1 MSGYSDAELAL
12 IYTQGTNVL
21 QSGLADEIAG
31 NTGTGTDPRVG
42 DIIDAFG
49 TQGTTTAGEDGILG
63 TEDDVVVS
71 ATGIYGIID
80 QVAQGV
86 LTNEEAIAALQGAVG
101 VPATYA
107 EDGVTVLTPATGIYA
122 QSGTGV
128 NAEVLTAINA
138 VYDYVGQADF
148 ASNDMVQEVANILG
162 KPAELVT
169 QADIDAVN
177 QMVVDNTA
185 AVLAGNEVNYDA
197 RYDLNNDGIVNYL
210 DDQLFNELYAGE
222 DSQYNTYV
230 QGIDP
235 NSVFADTG
243 LFGTVAYDR
252 EQNRL
257 ADIALQEEI
266 DTQAEIDAQIQT
278 DINTQ
283 IATNAKA
290 QQDAEKRSLLYALAA
305 DQGNKPVPEPY
316 VAPFK
321 QRYNW
326 ESIFSSEQEESD
338 RERISPYGGYR
349 PEPEQGTKA
358 AATGGLITDESD
370 ELLAMLGVE

>member
-1 MSGYSDAELAL
+1 
-12 IYTQGTNVL
+12 
-21 QSGLADEIAG
+21 
-31 NTGTGTDPRVG
+31 
-42 DIIDAFG
+42 
-49 TQGTTTAGEDGILG
+49 
-63 TEDDVVVS
+63 
-71 ATGIYGIID
+71 
-80 QVAQGV
+80 
-86 LTNEEAIAALQGAVG
+86 
-101 VPATYA
+101 
-107 EDGVTVLTPATGIYA
+107 
-122 QSGTGV
+122 
-128 NAEVLTAINA
+128 
-138 VYDYVGQADF
+138 
-148 ASNDMVQEVANILG
+148 MVIG
-162 KPAELVT
+162 
-169 QADIDAVN
+169 
-177 QMVVDNTA
+177 NTA
-185 AVLAGNEVNYDA
+185 AIGTGNELAYDT

-257 ADIALQEEI
+257 SDIALQNEI
-266 DTQAEIDAQIQT
+266 DTQAAIDAQIAQ

-283 IATNAKA
+283 IAANAQA
-290 QQDAEKRSLLYALAA
+290 QQDAEKRSLLYAIAA
-305 DQGNKPVPEPY
+305 DQGNKPAAEEPY

-338 RERISPYGGYR
+338 RERISPYGGYS
-349 PEPEQGTKA
+349 PEPEQGTRA
-358 AATGGLITDESD
+358 AATGGLITNESD